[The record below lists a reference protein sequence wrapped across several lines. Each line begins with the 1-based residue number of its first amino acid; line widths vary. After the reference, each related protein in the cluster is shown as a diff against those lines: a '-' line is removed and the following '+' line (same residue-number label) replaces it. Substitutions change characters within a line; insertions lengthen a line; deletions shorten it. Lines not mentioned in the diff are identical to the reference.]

1 MRRLA
6 PRTGRDRQPARQ
18 ETASPARALARNLLH
33 DTIDRGRPLPEG
45 SLGNLA
51 PADEAFARR
60 LARTAIRRVGD
71 IDHLVAQLMER
82 PLPESSSRTR
92 NALRIGVCE
101 LEFMETADHA
111 ATDEAVRLA
120 DPRHTGLV
128 NAVLRNLVRRRDSL
142 DRQAAPGTNLPS
154 WLYRSWVKAHG
165 ADRAAAIADALRAEP
180 PLDLTCPKDAA
191 TWAERTGGQ
200 MLPPATIRLAGGA
213 VTALPGYDDGA
224 WWVQDRAAS
233 LPATLLGDVAGLEVA
248 DLCAAPGGKTAQLAA
263 AGARVTALDRS
274 AKRLE
279 RLSENL
285 ARLGLAAETVVADAA
300 SWEPGRKF
308 DAVLLDA
315 PCSATGTLR
324 RHPDVAWTKKP
335 EDIRSLSGVQRGIIT
350 AAARHVDDAGHLVYC
365 VCSIQPQE
373 GLEVIAE
380 FLAGHPNWRIDPVR
394 RDELP
399 GLEKAIGRDG
409 LVLTTPDTDRAHG
422 GLDGFFIARL
432 TRR

>member
-1 MRRLA
+1 MA

-18 ETASPARALARNLLH
+18 ETASPARALARDLLH
-33 DTIDRGRPLPEG
+33 DTVDRGRPLPEG

-71 IDHLVAQLMER
+71 IDQLVAQLMER

-142 DRQAAPGTNLPS
+142 DRQAAPGANLPD

-191 TWAERTGGQ
+191 AWAERTGGAL
-200 MLPPATIRLAGGA
+200 LPPSTIRLAGGA
-213 VTALPGYDDGA
+213 VTTLPGYADGA

-263 AGARVTALDRS
+263 TGARVTALDRS

-279 RLSENL
+279 RLSGNL

-324 RHPDVAWTKKP
+324 RHPDVAWTKRP
-335 EDIRSLSGVQRGIIT
+335 ADVASLAEVQRRIL
-350 AAARHVDDAGHLVYC
+350 AAAANLVAERGRLVYC
-365 VCSIQPQE
+365 VCSLQPEE
-373 GLEVIAE
+373 GPAVIE
-380 FLAGHPNWRIDPVR
+380 DFLKARPDWRLDPVTTS
-394 RDELP
+394 ELP
-399 GLEKAIGRDG
+399 DLDTTIRPDG
-409 LVLTTPDTDRAHG
+409 TVLTAPDVAASDG
-422 GLDGFFIARL
+422 SLDGFYMARL
-432 TRR
+432 NRKTA

>member
-1 MRRLA
+1 MA

-18 ETASPARALARNLLH
+18 ETASPARALARDLLH
-33 DTIDRGRPLPEG
+33 DTIDRRRPLPEG

-71 IDHLVAQLMER
+71 IDHLIAQLMER

-142 DRQAAPGTNLPS
+142 DRNAAPGANLPD
-154 WLYRSWVKAHG
+154 WLYRSWVRAHG
-165 ADRAAAIADALRAEP
+165 AERAAAIADALRAEP
-180 PLDLTCPKDAA
+180 PLDLTCPADTAA
-191 TWAERTGGQ
+191 WAERTGGQ

-233 LPATLLGDVAGLEVA
+233 LPVTLLGHVAGLEIA

-263 AGARVTALDRS
+263 AGGRVTALDRS
-274 AKRLE
+274 EKRLE

-300 SWEPGRKF
+300 YWQPGRKF

-324 RHPDVAWTKKP
+324 RHPDVAWTKRP
-335 EDIRSLSGVQRGIIT
+335 ADVASLAEVQRRILP
-350 AAARHVDDAGHLVYC
+350 AAADLVADGGVLVYC
-365 VCSIQPQE
+365 VCSLQPDE
-373 GLEVIAE
+373 GKDVISA
-380 FLAGHPNWRIDPVR
+380 FLKARPDWRLDPV
-394 RDELP
+394 
-399 GLEKAIGRDG
+399 AIDG
-409 LVLTTPDTDRAHG
+409 FPAPADAIQTDGTVLTAPDVDAGNG
-422 GLDGFFIARL
+422 GLDGFFMARL
-432 TRR
+432 RPR

>member
-1 MRRLA
+1 MA
-6 PRTGRDRQPARQ
+6 PRTGRDRHPARQ

-82 PLPESSSRTR
+82 PLPDSSSRTR

-142 DRQAAPGTNLPS
+142 DRQAAPGANLPG

-165 ADRAAAIADALRAEP
+165 ADRAAAIADAMCAEP
-180 PLDLTCPKDAA
+180 PLDLTCPKNAA
-191 TWAERTGGQ
+191 EWAERSGGQ
-200 MLPPATIRLAGGA
+200 MLSPATIRLAGGA
-213 VTALPGYDDGA
+213 VTSLPGYDDGA

-300 SWEPGRKF
+300 SWEPARKF

-324 RHPDVAWTKKP
+324 RHPDVAWTKRP
-335 EDIRSLSGVQRGIIT
+335 ADVASLAEVQRRIL
-350 AAARHVDDAGHLVYC
+350 AATTDLVTQGGLLVYC
-365 VCSIQPQE
+365 VCSLQPEE
-373 GLEVIAE
+373 GPEAVADFLEATPDWK
-380 FLAGHPNWRIDPVR
+380 LDPVTAA
-394 RDELP
+394 ELP
-399 GLEKAIGRDG
+399 GLDAAIRQDG
-409 LVLTTPDTDRAHG
+409 TVLTLPDTDHEHG
-422 GLDGFFIARL
+422 GLDGFYMARL
-432 TRR
+432 RRR

>member
-1 MRRLA
+1 MA
-6 PRTGRDRQPARQ
+6 IRTERARPNGRP
-18 ETASPARALARNLLH
+18 ETASPARIAARDLLH
-33 DTIDRGRPLPEG
+33 GTVDRGKAIPDGR
-45 SLGNLA
+45 LGDLA
-51 PADEAFARR
+51 PPDEAFARR

-71 IDHLVAQLMER
+71 IDHLIAQLMDR
-82 PLPESSSRTR
+82 PLPQSSSRTR

-128 NAVLRNLVRRRDSL
+128 NAVLRNLVRRRAEL
-142 DRQAAPGTNLPS
+142 DRQAPDGANLPD
-154 WLYRSWVKAHG
+154 WLYRSWLKAHG
-165 ADRAAAIADALRAEP
+165 KDRAAAIADALHDEP
-180 PLDLTCPKDAA
+180 PLDLTCPQDPAGWAA
-191 TWAERTGGQ
+191 KLGGKV
-200 MLPPATIRLAGGA
+200 LSPSTIRLSGGA
-213 VTALPGYDDGA
+213 VTSLPGYEDGA

-233 LPATLLGDVAGLEVA
+233 LPVSLLGDVAGRDVA
-248 DLCAAPGGKTAQLAA
+248 DLCAAPGGKTAQLVA

-274 AKRLE
+274 EKRLE

-285 ARLGLAAETVVADAA
+285 ARLGFAAETVTADAA
-300 SWEPGRKF
+300 AWEPGRRF

-335 EDIRSLSGVQRGIIT
+335 EDIRSLSGVQRGIIA
-350 AAARHVDDAGHLVYC
+350 AAARHVADGGHLVYC

-373 GLEVIAE
+373 GREVIAD
-380 FLAGHPNWRIDPVR
+380 FLAGHPNWQLDPVR
-394 RDELP
+394 REELP
-399 GLEKAIGRDG
+399 GLETAIGRDG
-409 LVLTTPDTDRAHG
+409 TVLTAPDTDRAHG

>member
-1 MRRLA
+1 MA

-18 ETASPARALARNLLH
+18 ETASPARALARDLLH

-71 IDHLVAQLMER
+71 IDQLVAQLMER

-142 DRQAAPGTNLPS
+142 DRQAAPGANLPD

-165 ADRAAAIADALRAEP
+165 ADRVAAIADALRAEP

-191 TWAERTGGQ
+191 AWAERTGGA
-200 MLPPATIRLAGGA
+200 LFPPSTIRLAGGA
-213 VTALPGYDDGA
+213 VTSLPGYDDGA

-279 RLSENL
+279 RLSGNL

-324 RHPDVAWTKKP
+324 RHPDVAWTKRP
-335 EDIRSLSGVQRGIIT
+335 ADVASLAEVQRRIL
-350 AAARHVDDAGHLVYC
+350 AAAANLVAERGRLVYC
-365 VCSIQPQE
+365 VCSLQPEE
-373 GLEVIAE
+373 GPAVIE
-380 FLAGHPNWRIDPVR
+380 DFLKARPDWRLDPVTTS
-394 RDELP
+394 ELP
-399 GLEKAIGRDG
+399 DLDTTIRPDG
-409 LVLTTPDTDRAHG
+409 TVLTAPDVAASDG
-422 GLDGFFIARL
+422 SLDGFYMARL
-432 TRR
+432 CHR